1 MTELTEQKIIDML
14 DEYLEAEFTFIR
26 TDELATVLLPL
37 ESGHQHFI
45 LDWVKS
51 LASTQ
56 VELAH
61 KFITNVIPV
70 LDVMDRQT
78 IEEWAAYTLDVYDS
92 SGLYPAMEVIRNV
105 EQYVELSRERQVG
118 SVYNEVRGVLTS
130 FVHGLSGR
138 ELRIEQGEHCYT
150 DSETIYLPSVVSLL
164 ETKED
169 NFGLYKAMVT
179 MQWAQ
184 TRFGTFRCRP
194 LQRLNQYE
202 DSQRANAV
210 FHQLETIR
218 LDACLERELPGLYRR
233 MQEMKQQLQQA
244 EYPDTWQ
251 SSVRILRSGG
261 STAADALQLVEQH
274 YDQALPEV
282 VCYQGELRLHEV
294 EETMRLRIDREKA
307 LLRVKLSEMLEEI
320 TPEDSDK
327 DNQSRQFGL
336 KEKSE
341 KSTDES
347 EKNENDILE
356 PGTYELTLD
365 DVPIAPPEAMRNL
378 LTSIQLDL
386 GQIPDEYLTPAG
398 DGEYDP
404 SLFKDA
410 DPDDVWQGTYHEEGA
425 ELYDEWDVKRDHY
438 RKHWCVLREKEVQVG
453 DTDFARQTLEKYHGL
468 TERLR
473 KTFEAM
479 RDEDCLLKR
488 QANGDDVDIDALVE
502 ALADAKDGKEM
513 SDRLF
518 TQMHRSE
525 RNIAVVFMV
534 DMSGSTRGWINDA
547 ERESLILLCEALELL
562 GDRYSIYG
570 FSGNTRKKCELYRI
584 KSFDEVYGSE
594 VKGRIANI
602 EPQEYTRM
610 GVTVRHL
617 TKLLKEQE
625 ARTRILITLSD
636 GKPDDIDHYR
646 GEYGIEDT
654 RKALIEA
661 KYAGIHPFCIT
672 IDEHGQDYLPHMY
685 GAVNYTVVNDVAK
698 LPLKVSD
705 IYRKLTM

>member
-1 MTELTEQKIIDML
+1 MCNKG
-14 DEYLEAEFTFIR
+14 A
-26 TDELATVLLPL
+26 
-37 ESGHQHFI
+37 
-45 LDWVKS
+45 
-51 LASTQ
+51 
-56 VELAH
+56 
-61 KFITNVIPV
+61 
-70 LDVMDRQT
+70 
-78 IEEWAAYTLDVYDS
+78 
-92 SGLYPAMEVIRNV
+92 
-105 EQYVELSRERQVG
+105 
-118 SVYNEVRGVLTS
+118 
-130 FVHGLSGR
+130 
-138 ELRIEQGEHCYT
+138 
-150 DSETIYLPSVVSLL
+150 
-164 ETKED
+164 
-169 NFGLYKAMVT
+169 
-179 MQWAQ
+179 
-184 TRFGTFRCRP
+184 
-194 LQRLNQYE
+194 
-202 DSQRANAV
+202 
-210 FHQLETIR
+210 
-218 LDACLERELPGLYRR
+218 
-233 MQEMKQQLQQA
+233 
-244 EYPDTWQ
+244 
-251 SSVRILRSGG
+251 
-261 STAADALQLVEQH
+261 TAADALQLVEQH
-274 YDQALPEV
+274 YDQKLPEAI
-282 VCYQGELRLHEV
+282 CYQGELRLHEV
-294 EETMRLRIDREKA
+294 EEAMRARIDREKA

-320 TPEDSDK
+320 TPEGSDK
-327 DNQSRQFGL
+327 DKQDRQFGL
-336 KEKSE
+336 KEKIE
-341 KSTDES
+341 KTPEAEQD
-347 EKNENDILE
+347 ENDILE

-404 SLFKDA
+404 SLFKEA

-425 ELYDEWDVKRDHY
+425 EFYDEWDVKRDHY
-438 RKHWCVLREKEVQVG
+438 RKHWCVLREKEVKVG
-453 DTDFARQTLEKYHGL
+453 DVDFARQTLEKYPGL

-488 QANGDDVDIDALVE
+488 QVNGDDVDIDALVE

-513 SDRLF
+513 TDRLF

-525 RNIAVVFMV
+525 RNIAVAFMV

-562 GDRYSIYG
+562 GDRYAIYG

-584 KSFDEVYGSE
+584 KTFDEAYTAE

-610 GVTVRHL
+610 GVTIRHL
-617 TKLLKEQE
+617 TKVLKEQE

-685 GAVNYTVVNDVAK
+685 GAVNYTVVDDVAK

-705 IYRKLTM
+705 IYRKLTA